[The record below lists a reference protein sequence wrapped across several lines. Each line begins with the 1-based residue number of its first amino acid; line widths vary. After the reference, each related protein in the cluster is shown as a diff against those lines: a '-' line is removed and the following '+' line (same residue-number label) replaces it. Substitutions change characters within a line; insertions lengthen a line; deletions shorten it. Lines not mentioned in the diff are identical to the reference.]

1 MRRSARR
8 LPFNLGLKWE
18 DGYGRCARACGFF
31 LGGTTDLGLAQ
42 RIWAKTDK
50 ARVRRRARRRPFSL
64 GLKWADGYGRCV
76 RACGFF
82 GGQNGLLRG
91 EKIWHNGSG
100 QKRTKRVRRRARR
113 RLFSLGLTW
122 EDGLAGVCARVG
134 FCGVEN
140 SGAGKIFTG
149 KTIVFAAAAQFII

>member
-1 MRRSARR
+1 MGGVRARV
-8 LPFNLGLKWE
+8 
-18 DGYGRCARACGFF
+18 GFF
-31 LGGTTDLGLAQ
+31 GGTTDLGLAQ

-76 RACGFF
+76 RACGFL

-100 QKRTKRVRRRARR
+100 QKRTKRACGAGR
-113 RLFSLGLTW
+113 G
-122 EDGLAGVCARVG
+122 GVCLAWG
-134 FCGVEN
+134 
-140 SGAGKIFTG
+140 
-149 KTIVFAAAAQFII
+149 